1 MEVKQIYDLV
11 NKATAE
17 IVGEENLLK
26 EDLSNLVEVGTAV
39 FNANAM
45 DKYVGKLVNHIGKV
59 IFVNRVYKGSVPSV
73 LMDGWEYGS
82 VLEKVQVDLPE
93 ATENESWELEGGTS
107 YDPNIFYKPSVSAKF
122 FNKRITFEVPMS
134 FTEKQV
140 KQSFSNAQ
148 QMNGFVSM
156 LYNACD
162 KTITIKLDGLIMRT
176 INNLVAE
183 TVYADY
189 GVEPLSSKSGVKA
202 INVLYLYNQLKGTS
216 LTADKALQDTEFI
229 KYASY
234 IIKLYGTRI
243 GTISTLFNIEGKER
257 FTPTDLLHLVMLADF
272 KDSADVYL
280 QSSTFHNELTKLPNA
295 ETVPFWQGS
304 GKTYSLEDVSK
315 IDVKTAS
322 GGNVEVTGLL
332 AVMFDRD
339 ALGVCNVDRRTT
351 TNYNPKAEFYTNWY
365 KYDAEYFND
374 FQENCIVF
382 FMA

>member
-1 MEVKQIYDLV
+1 M
-11 NKATAE
+11 
-17 IVGEENLLK
+17 
-26 EDLSNLVEVGTAV
+26 
-39 FNANAM
+39 
-45 DKYVGKLVNHIGKV
+45 
-59 IFVNRVYKGSVPSV
+59 
-73 LMDGWEYGS
+73 
-82 VLEKVQVDLPE
+82 
-93 ATENESWELEGGTS
+93 
-107 YDPNIFYKPSVSAKF
+107 
-122 FNKRITFEVPMS
+122 
-134 FTEKQV
+134 
-140 KQSFSNAQ
+140 
-148 QMNGFVSM
+148 
-156 LYNACD
+156 
-162 KTITIKLDGLIMRT
+162 
-176 INNLVAE
+176 
-183 TVYADY
+183 
-189 GVEPLSSKSGVKA
+189 
-202 INVLYLYNQLKGTS
+202 YLYNQLKGTS

-304 GKTYSLEDVSK
+304 GKTYSLADVSK

-322 GGNVEVTGLL
+322 GDNVEVSGLL